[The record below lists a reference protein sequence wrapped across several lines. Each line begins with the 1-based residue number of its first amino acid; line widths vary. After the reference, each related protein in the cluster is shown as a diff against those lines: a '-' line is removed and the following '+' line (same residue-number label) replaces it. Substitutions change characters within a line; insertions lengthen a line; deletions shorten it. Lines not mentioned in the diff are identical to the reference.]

1 MQRKKYYQPPHQTT
15 FSRLGKIITFTGIL
29 LIKLIFIQLE
39 KGKKMKTQ
47 KKLLASLFLL
57 FLFPFFII
65 AQDINVHNMI
75 GKTQNDVI
83 NKYGKP
89 VHRDKSNPAMDCMFY
104 KTKNKRLTF
113 VADQDGVFQ
122 AEANASYSNEK
133 QARNALN
140 EFITGSISTS
150 FIVDTV
156 STEDFT
162 LNKEGVNVE
171 LQLCENKMTKKY
183 EIRVK
188 AHRTGG

>member
-1 MQRKKYYQPPHQTT
+1 
-15 FSRLGKIITFTGIL
+15 
-29 LIKLIFIQLE
+29 
-39 KGKKMKTQ
+39 MKTQ

-57 FLFPFFII
+57 CLFPFFII
-65 AQDINVHNMI
+65 AQDISVHNMI

-104 KTKNKRLTF
+104 KTKNNRLTF
-113 VADQDGVFQ
+113 VANQDGVFQ
-122 AEANASYSNEK
+122 AEANAYYSSEK
-133 QARNALN
+133 KARNALN
-140 EFITGSISTS
+140 EFITGSISAN

-162 LNKEGVNVE
+162 LSKEGVNIE
-171 LQLCENKMTKKY
+171 LQLCENKIKKKY

-188 AHRTGG
+188 ALNIGE